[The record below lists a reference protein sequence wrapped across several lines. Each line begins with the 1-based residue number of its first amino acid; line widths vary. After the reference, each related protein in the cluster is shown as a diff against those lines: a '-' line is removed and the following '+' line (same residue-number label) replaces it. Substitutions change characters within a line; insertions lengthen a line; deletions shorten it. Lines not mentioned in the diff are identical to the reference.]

1 MTPASGS
8 VAARRSTSSSLISR
22 NALLRGFGGGISSR
36 VLYLT
41 VRPRFLVVLAVIPA
55 RLPSRDDPD
64 LAVSFGEYNPD
75 DFTVVFSER
84 NRTPLAV
91 ITSRVLTRQ
100 NVATKYLRGFTKSYA
115 VLALVGR
122 VFGRIPLGVATKCSW
137 RNIGA

>member
-1 MTPASGS
+1 M
-8 VAARRSTSSSLISR
+8 
-22 NALLRGFGGGISSR
+22 
-36 VLYLT
+36 